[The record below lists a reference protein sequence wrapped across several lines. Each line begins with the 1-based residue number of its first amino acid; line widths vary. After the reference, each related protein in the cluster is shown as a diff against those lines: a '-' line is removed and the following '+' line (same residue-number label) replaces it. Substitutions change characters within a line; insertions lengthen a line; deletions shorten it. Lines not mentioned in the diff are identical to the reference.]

1 MVRYDLMVL
10 SLVVLVLMLL
20 LLLIIVV
27 VVELGEDGRAANSA
41 MEPVK
46 TWRSFHLT
54 GQTLLLLHAASKCDT
69 STRMLLPL
77 NTKLLLKQASQPA
90 VHIIEYSDI
99 LLGLIV

>member
-20 LLLIIVV
+20 LLLIVV

-54 GQTLLLLHAASKCDT
+54 GQTSLLLHAASNRKCDT

-77 NTKLLLKQASQPA
+77 NAKLLLKQASQPA
-90 VHIIEYSDI
+90 VHIVISYW
-99 LLGLIV
+99 V